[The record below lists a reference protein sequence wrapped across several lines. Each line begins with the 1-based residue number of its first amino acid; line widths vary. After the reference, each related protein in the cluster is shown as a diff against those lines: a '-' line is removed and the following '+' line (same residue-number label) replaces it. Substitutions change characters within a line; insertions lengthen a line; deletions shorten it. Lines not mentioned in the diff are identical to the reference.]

1 MPDCISVEEIGKAR
15 EERSGKIKSILSS
28 DQNILA
34 ILFTLNIPGRI
45 KDTPLYRK
53 MHKAGTSE
61 IIKSLKWNKI
71 SFSIIKTAHLSTGSE
86 GYFAIH
92 CSSGSGGRDCPD
104 PVTVKK
110 IAAAVE
116 ETHPLGRFFDIDIFE
131 KPHNKVS
138 SGRPLR
144 KCFLCGN
151 DAFVCSRSA
160 SHPVEKLVE
169 KIREKGEEW
178 YREHISWKIAETA
191 CKALL
196 SEAACAPKPGLVDL
210 TGSGSHA
217 DMDFYTFIKSSASLY
232 RTFFKIA
239 QTGYDYSDR
248 PLPEMLPALQIIGI
262 EGEKEMYEATEGVNT
277 HKGLIY
283 SMGLLSAAAGYLCA
297 KHKEKITA
305 EKICS
310 SAGVIIAV
318 HTADYL
324 AELEKKGEGIN
335 PTAGEKLFIRHGI
348 TGARGEA
355 AGGFKS
361 ALKAFRRLEADL
373 SDGRDFNLSLLDT
386 LMHIMEEAQDTNIPG
401 RKDISYLNFIN
412 REAEKFN
419 KEGGVFSENG
429 FDGPAALKKLD
440 RLFIE
445 KNLSPGGCA
454 DILALSIF
462 LYYIEHDLDPVIF
475 SDY

>member
-15 EERSGKIKSILSS
+15 EERSKKIKSILSS
-28 DQNILA
+28 DENILA
-34 ILFTLNIPGRI
+34 ILYTLNIPGRI

-61 IIKSLKWNKI
+61 IIKCLKWNKI
-71 SFSIIKTAHLSTGSE
+71 RFSIIKTAHLFTGSE
-86 GYFAIH
+86 TFFAIH
-92 CSSGSGGRDCPD
+92 STGGNGRVD
-104 PVTVKK
+104 PVAVKK
-110 IAAAVE
+110 ITAAIE
-116 ETHPLGRFFDIDIFE
+116 ETHPLGRFFDIDVFE

-138 SGRPLR
+138 SGRGLR
-144 KCFLCGN
+144 KCFLCGR
-151 DAFVCSRSA
+151 DAFICSRSA
-160 SHPVEKLVE
+160 SHPVEQLIETV
-169 KIREKGEEW
+169 RQKGEDW
-178 YREHISWKIAETA
+178 YREYISWKIAEIA
-191 CKALL
+191 CKSLL
-196 SEAACAPKPGLVDL
+196 TEAASTPKPGLVDMS
-210 TGSGSHA
+210 GSGSHT

-232 RTFFKIA
+232 KTFFKIA

-248 PLPEMLPALQIIGI
+248 TLPEMLPSLQIIGI
-262 EGEKEMYEATEGVNT
+262 AGEKEMYEATDGVNT

-283 SMGLLSAAAGYLCA
+283 SMGLLSAASGYLCA

-310 SAGVIIAV
+310 SAGVIIAG

-324 AELEKKGEGIN
+324 AELGKKGEGTN

-348 TGARGEA
+348 KGARGEA

-361 ALKAFRRLEADL
+361 ALKALRRLEANL
-373 SDGRDFNLSLLDT
+373 ADGKDFNLSLLDT
-386 LMHIMEEAQDTNIPG
+386 LMHIMEDAQDTNIPG
-401 RKDISYLNFIN
+401 RKDISYLRFIN

-419 KEGGVFSENG
+419 KEGGVFSANG
-429 FDGPAALKKLD
+429 FDGPAALKELD

-462 LYYIEHDLDPVIF
+462 LYYIERDLDPVIS